1 MSAKRSQLNVDQQR
15 WEDGLLLHSG
25 VATVTAAHADFD
37 DEEDTRVQLL
47 VHQLKP
53 PFLDGRLNF
62 STQQEMVRR
71 WKFDGGL
78 FRPFFFVFWGFKWWR
93 WGAN

>member
-15 WEDGLLLHSG
+15 WEDSLLLKSG
-25 VATVTAAHADFD
+25 VATVTAAHAEFD

-62 STQQEMVRR
+62 STQQEMVRTCSKGQHQR
-71 WKFDGGL
+71 SQI
-78 FRPFFFVFWGFKWWR
+78 R
-93 WGAN
+93 